1 MQKAPGCYV
10 WLGNGPAVDG
20 ALHHNTAYDFNDAAI
35 ASGVKF
41 WTTLVEQE
49 LSSDVASVQ
58 RSEHRGIQK
67 PAG

>member
-1 MQKAPGCYV
+1 V
-10 WLGNGPAVDG
+10 WLGNGPAVNG
-20 ALHHNTAYDFNDAAI
+20 ALHHNTSYDFNDAAI

-49 LSSDVASVQ
+49 LSSDIASVQ
-58 RSEHRGIQK
+58 RSEHRRVKK